1 MSIDWTVTCK
11 DCGNPVPYSD
21 AARAAALERGH
32 SPPERCAA
40 CRAAHRRDTSRLGAA
55 YLDLESGRPVPPSG
69 LKAGRLGRISHP
81 ERPHTPHS
89 TEPPPI
95 SEDEFGI
102 KDEHVRGLL
111 EGLRAHQVA
120 IVQAGTGSGKSTFL
134 PWRLLKPPDPFPR
147 DHLTRHGQIVVTQ
160 PRIDASTGIP
170 EYVAKRLHGSRAG
183 PGLDIGYRNSKA
195 TDKTDAANRLVYLT
209 DGTLVNMIRRGE
221 MHTVSTVVIDEAHE
235 RSLNIDLI
243 LALLRREMR
252 SLPHLRLLIVSA
264 TLDRRTFTD
273 FFAPDYD
280 VLFIEMPS
288 KTLHPVYERW
298 RAGDPIPQKAWPVEM
313 PDEVAQHAVEV
324 LRWMACGHRP
334 ADIPDTYTL
343 PAYDGDVLCFL
354 PGKRPINNA
363 IAEMQRLLDEDDEL
377 APLSP
382 QIEILPLHS
391 ELPNKQ
397 RRRPLDPATRPPGVR
412 WRVVVATNLAETSLT
427 IDGIRHVID
436 SGLNNL
442 TTWDPDTA
450 TATMHPAPHSQAGLL
465 QRRGR
470 AGRNAP
476 GIWHCLFTRQ
486 QFDAL
491 DYETKPEIS
500 RSPLTAVVLNA
511 ATAGVSDPD
520 SLRWLPPGPSA
531 AELLRTR
538 ADLLKLGA
546 ITDTGDPTT
555 FGREINSL
563 RGEFSDNTI
572 LVNADTAGCL
582 VEAATALALKSPKLR
597 GRSLLSWEVSWP
609 APAKIHVDDI
619 HQVLLDHCVD
629 DIEVAC
635 RVASHWEQQPAGNR
649 RAWCERHYVDHDFL
663 TTLTEE
669 RTTLLAGMQS
679 KTRTEQI
686 RPIDLAL
693 LPRLRAV
700 IAWSS
705 PNAVYTAARDNG
717 QLVLEPVKTVRSDE
731 ELIQAMH
738 EGARPT
744 IDPRSHTYLRP
755 PAYLVML
762 DRSRTTRWTSPLR
775 EPETVQQGS
784 ICAAVDP
791 AVLKPTGSLLGIL
804 IDVPLGERHPQ
815 PLHLPGDRYLAE
827 VHHGTVRLL
836 HRLAPLP
843 DETIDLGPDNE
854 EQTLADGEG
863 FLPAAG
869 DADGVMDLTAYP
881 DEPTCLPFAQV
892 EPPPHPSELPAA
904 ELAETYAGD
913 GTLPVR
919 VTQVHNDVLLVV
931 PDRTEAELEELE
943 AAHPVG
949 SDFTVTIE
957 ATRTFPRDSRPLL
970 QVRDPVTGQR
980 LVLDGGRLGTGLRF
994 AQTRQLQPGTLL
1006 QLTAEGYDHDRLI
1019 PYLGQTA
1026 ATIGALTHLSM
1037 RSGTARGRVGADAD
1051 LVDVEEG
1058 RLWVQIVPDDSAPQP
1073 APPLILGID
1082 AGRLPD
1088 LPDELVIGRR
1098 VRVSLTWRRRP
1109 KAFADVKSLR
1119 ISHAAFPTG
1128 PWEWQGDRI
1137 NITDPPTVADWL
1149 KIVNFCRNLPDPA
1162 DAAHLR
1168 TEVERAARRALAP
1181 WAEVINEEAVER
1193 MRDERQA
1200 QVVVTESDDR
1210 GVTVRLP
1217 SGGTKR
1223 VPAGHLSWAEPEPRY
1238 DIGAVV
1244 QAYVTEADPSNGE
1257 VRIDLRDP
1265 AKDPLLSVRKDQI
1278 VRCTVTSRV
1287 GHGQRDFSA
1296 VTVGT
1301 GLDGYLRGSN
1311 APGVE
1316 VGNVVRARIT
1326 AVRTEKRS
1334 LELSCWLFDETIPL
1348 PKQTEE
1354 LCYNNGQRDWR
1365 PLDRLL
1371 PDDVRL
1377 SLLDDGNPRVRI
1389 SSTDEAAGNRAGE
1402 ILRAVFGGV
1411 VARVAVPHTGPLT
1424 EHGAAL
1430 MRRFAPRAALAVR
1443 HPRQSGKTVHV
1454 VIVAADNAATVDNVV
1469 AGLRAAYPRQW
1480 VTEPYRR
1487 RAEQRQAAQE
1497 AVRQSE
1503 PEVRWSEES
1512 FSEPEGRRWWRTV
1525 LTGESAS
1532 VERAGAV
1539 IRGHFDLPVDGS
1551 WRDDPRIR
1559 VLDAQPR

>member
-55 YLDLESGRPVPPSG
+55 YLDLEPGRPVPPGG

-81 ERPHTPHS
+81 ERPHTSHI
-89 TEPPPI
+89 TEPAPI

-102 KDEHVRGLL
+102 KDEHVRSLL
-111 EGLRAHQVA
+111 EGLRTHQVA

-134 PWRLLKPPDPFPR
+134 PWRLLIPPDPFPR

-252 SLPHLRLLIVSA
+252 SLPHLRVLIVSA

-280 VLFIEMPS
+280 VLFVEMPS
-288 KTLHPVYERW
+288 KTLHPVHERW
-298 RAGDPIPQKAWPVEM
+298 RAGDPIPQKAWPVKM

-334 ADIPDTYTL
+334 ADIPDTV
-343 PAYDGDVLCFL
+343 PAYDGDLLCFL

-363 IAEMQRLLDEDDEL
+363 IDEMRRLLDEDDEL
-377 APLSP
+377 APLKT
-382 QIEILPLHS
+382 QIEILPLYS
-391 ELPNKQ
+391 ELPNQQ
-397 RRRPLDPATRPPGVR
+397 RRRPLNPATRPRGVH

-442 TTWDPDTA
+442 TTWDPVTA

-491 DYETKPEIS
+491 DYETRPEIS

-520 SLRWLPPGPSA
+520 SLRWPPPGPSE
-531 AELLRTR
+531 AELLRAR

-546 ITDTGDPTT
+546 ITDAGDPTT

-563 RGEFSDNTI
+563 RGEFSDSTI

-597 GRSLLSWEVSWP
+597 GRSLLSWDNSWP

-619 HQVLLDHCVD
+619 HQVLLDNCAD

-635 RVASHWEQQPAGNR
+635 RVASYWEQQPAGDR
-649 RAWCERHYVDHDFL
+649 RAWCERLYVDHDFL

-669 RTTLLAGMQS
+669 RTALLAGMQS

-705 PNAVYTAARDNG
+705 PNAVYTSAREDDG

-791 AVLKPTGSLLGIL
+791 AVLKPTGSLLGVL

-815 PLHLPGDRYLAE
+815 PLHLPGDRYLAD
-827 VHHGTVRLL
+827 VHHGTVQLL
-836 HRLAPLP
+836 HSLAPLP
-843 DETIDLGPDNE
+843 DETIELSPESE
-854 EQTLADGEG
+854 ENTLADGEEG
-863 FLPAAG
+863 FLPPAG
-869 DADGVMDLTAYP
+869 DADDVMDRTAYAN
-881 DEPTCLPFAQV
+881 EPTCLPFEQI
-892 EPPPHPSELPAA
+892 EHPPDPAELPAA
-904 ELAETYAGD
+904 ELAAPYAGD

-919 VTQVHNDVLLVV
+919 VTQVLDDVLFVV
-931 PDRTEAELEELE
+931 PDRTEAELEELKS
-943 AAHPVG
+943 AHPVG
-949 SDFTVTIE
+949 TDFTVTLE
-957 ATRTFPRDSRPLL
+957 ATRTFPRDNRPLL
-970 QVRDPVTGQR
+970 QVRDSDTGQR

-994 AQTRQLQPGTLL
+994 AQTRQLQPGTVL

-1019 PYLGQTA
+1019 PHLGQTA
-1026 ATIGALTHLSM
+1026 ATISALTHLSM

-1051 LVDVEEG
+1051 LVDVDEG
-1058 RLWVQIVPDDSAPQP
+1058 RLWVQIVPDASAPQP
-1073 APPLILGID
+1073 APPLILWID

-1088 LPDELVIGRR
+1088 LPEELVIGRR
-1098 VRVSLTWRRRP
+1098 VRVSLTWRRP
-1109 KAFADVKSLR
+1109 TAFADVKNLH
-1119 ISHAAFPTG
+1119 ISPASFPTG
-1128 PWEWQGDRI
+1128 PWQWQGDRI
-1137 NITDPPTVADWL
+1137 NITSPPTVADWL
-1149 KIVNFCRNLPDPA
+1149 KILDFCRSLPDPA
-1162 DAAHLR
+1162 DAARLR
-1168 TEVERAARRALAP
+1168 TAVERATLRSLTP
-1181 WAEVINEEAVER
+1181 WAEVIDEEAIER
-1193 MRDERQA
+1193 VREERQA
-1200 QVVVTESDDR
+1200 QAVVIESDDR

-1217 SGGTKR
+1217 SGSTKR
-1223 VPAGHLSWAEPEPRY
+1223 VPAGQLSWGKPQPRY
-1238 DIGAVV
+1238 EIGAIV
-1244 QAYVTEADPSNGE
+1244 QAYVTDADPSNGE
-1257 VRIDLRDP
+1257 VRIELRDP
-1265 AKDPLLSVRKDQI
+1265 TKDPLLSVREGQF
-1278 VRCTVTSRV
+1278 VTCTVTSRV
-1287 GHGQRDFSA
+1287 GKEQRDFL
-1296 VTVGT
+1296 VETTET
-1301 GLDGYLRGSN
+1301 GIRGYLRGNN

-1316 VGNVVRARIT
+1316 VGDVVRVRIT

-1334 LELSCWLFDETIPL
+1334 LEVSCWLFDETIPL
-1348 PKQTEE
+1348 PKHAEQ
-1354 LCYNNGQRDWR
+1354 LCYDNGQRDWR

-1389 SSTDEAAGNRAGE
+1389 FSWDEAAGQRAGE
-1402 ILRAVFGGV
+1402 TLRAVFGGV
-1411 VARVAVPHTGPLT
+1411 VERIAVPHTGPLT

-1454 VIVAADNAATVDNVV
+1454 VIIAADNAATVDHVV

-1480 VTEPYRR
+1480 VSEPYRR
-1487 RAEQRQAAQE
+1487 RTEQRNAAQE

-1503 PEVRWSEES
+1503 PRARWSEEP
-1512 FSEPEGRRWWRTV
+1512 FSDPDGRRWWRAV
-1525 LTGESAS
+1525 LTGEPAS
-1532 VERAGAV
+1532 VERVGAV
-1539 IRGHFDLPVDGS
+1539 LREHFDLPVDGS

>member
-1 MSIDWTVTCK
+1 M
-11 DCGNPVPYSD
+11 
-21 AARAAALERGH
+21 
-32 SPPERCAA
+32 
-40 CRAAHRRDTSRLGAA
+40 
-55 YLDLESGRPVPPSG
+55 
-69 LKAGRLGRISHP
+69 
-81 ERPHTPHS
+81 
-89 TEPPPI
+89 
-95 SEDEFGI
+95 
-102 KDEHVRGLL
+102 
-111 EGLRAHQVA
+111 
-120 IVQAGTGSGKSTFL
+120 
-134 PWRLLKPPDPFPR
+134 
-147 DHLTRHGQIVVTQ
+147 
-160 PRIDASTGIP
+160 
-170 EYVAKRLHGSRAG
+170 
-183 PGLDIGYRNSKA
+183 
-195 TDKTDAANRLVYLT
+195 
-209 DGTLVNMIRRGE
+209 
-221 MHTVSTVVIDEAHE
+221 
-235 RSLNIDLI
+235 
-243 LALLRREMR
+243 
-252 SLPHLRLLIVSA
+252 
-264 TLDRRTFTD
+264 
-273 FFAPDYD
+273 
-280 VLFIEMPS
+280 
-288 KTLHPVYERW
+288 
-298 RAGDPIPQKAWPVEM
+298 
-313 PDEVAQHAVEV
+313 
-324 LRWMACGHRP
+324 
-334 ADIPDTYTL
+334 
-343 PAYDGDVLCFL
+343 
-354 PGKRPINNA
+354 
-363 IAEMQRLLDEDDEL
+363 
-377 APLSP
+377 
-382 QIEILPLHS
+382 
-391 ELPNKQ
+391 
-397 RRRPLDPATRPPGVR
+397 
-412 WRVVVATNLAETSLT
+412 VVATNLAETSLT

-511 ATAGVSDPD
+511 ATGGVSDPY

-546 ITDTGDPTT
+546 ITDAGDPTT

-572 LVNADTAGCL
+572 LVNADSAGCL

-597 GRSLLSWEVSWP
+597 GRSLLSWDISWP

-619 HQVLLDHCVD
+619 HQVLLDNCTD

-635 RVASHWEQQPAGNR
+635 RVASHWEQQPAGSR

-669 RTTLLAGMQS
+669 RTALLAGMQS

-686 RPIDLAL
+686 RPIDMAL

-705 PNAVYTAARDNG
+705 PNAVYTAARDDDG

-738 EGARPT
+738 EGARPA

-791 AVLKPTGSLLGIL
+791 AVLKPTGSLLGVL

-815 PLHLPGDRYLAE
+815 PLHLPGDRYLAM
-827 VHHGTVRLL
+827 VHHGAVRLL
-836 HRLAPLP
+836 HSLAPLP
-843 DETIDLGPDNE
+843 DETIELSLESE
-854 EQTLADGEG
+854 EQTLADGEEG
-863 FLPAAG
+863 FLPAAS
-869 DADGVMDLTAYP
+869 DADDVLDLTAYP
-881 DEPTCLPFAQV
+881 DEPTCLPFEQV
-892 EPPPHPSELPAA
+892 EHPPDPAELPAA
-904 ELAETYAGD
+904 ELAEPYAGD

-919 VTQVHNDVLLVV
+919 VTQVHDDVLLVV

-949 SDFTVTIE
+949 TDFAVTLE
-957 ATRTFPRDSRPLL
+957 ATRTFPRDGRPLL

-1019 PYLGQTA
+1019 PHLGQTA
-1026 ATIGALTHLSM
+1026 ATISALTHLSM
-1037 RSGTARGRVGADAD
+1037 RSGKARGRVGADAD
-1051 LVDVEEG
+1051 LVDVDEG

-1073 APPLILGID
+1073 APPLVLWID

-1088 LPDELVIGRR
+1088 LPDKLVIGRR
-1098 VRVSLTWRRRP
+1098 VRVSLTWRRP
-1109 KAFADVKSLR
+1109 TAFADVKDLH
-1119 ISHAAFPTG
+1119 ISPAAFPTG

-1137 NITDPPTVADWL
+1137 NITSPPTVADCL
-1149 KIVNFCRNLPDPA
+1149 KILNFCRNLPDPA
-1162 DAAHLR
+1162 DAARLR
-1168 TEVERAARRALAP
+1168 AAVERAMLRTLTP
-1181 WAEVINEEAVER
+1181 WAEVIDEEAVER
-1193 MRDERQA
+1193 MREERQA
-1200 QVVVTESDDR
+1200 QAVVIESDDR

-1217 SGGTKR
+1217 SGSTKR
-1223 VPAGHLSWAEPEPRY
+1223 VPAGQLSWAEPQPRY
-1238 DIGAVV
+1238 EIGSVV
-1244 QAYVTEADPSNGE
+1244 QAYVTDADPGNGE
-1257 VRIDLRDP
+1257 VRIELRDP
-1265 AKDPLLSVRKDQI
+1265 AKDPLLSVREDQL

-1287 GHGQRDFSA
+1287 GKEQRHFL
-1296 VTVGT
+1296 VETVGT
-1301 GLDGYLRGSN
+1301 GLRGYLRGSN

-1316 VGNVVRARIT
+1316 VGDTVRVRIT

-1334 LELSCWLFDETIPL
+1334 LEVSCWLFDETIQL
-1348 PKQTEE
+1348 PKQAED
-1354 LCYNNGQRDWR
+1354 LCYSNGQRDWR

-1371 PDDVRL
+1371 PDEVRL
-1377 SLLDDGNPRVRI
+1377 SLLDDGNPRVRL
-1389 SSTDEAAGNRAGE
+1389 SSMDEAAGHRASE

-1424 EHGAAL
+1424 ERGAAL
-1430 MRRFAPRAALAVR
+1430 MRGFAPRAALAVR
-1443 HPRQSGKTVHV
+1443 HLHEGGKTLHV
-1454 VIVAADNAATVDNVV
+1454 AIVAADSAATVEDVV
-1469 AGLRAAYPRQW
+1469 NDLRAAYPRQW
-1480 VTEPYRR
+1480 VSEPYRR
-1487 RAEQRQAAQE
+1487 RSDQRRAAME
-1497 AVRQSE
+1497 SVRRSA
-1503 PEVRWSEES
+1503 PGVRWSEEA
-1512 FSEPEGRRWWRTV
+1512 FSGPDKRPRWRAV
-1525 LTGESAS
+1525 LTGDAAS
-1532 VERAGAV
+1532 VKRAAAV
-1539 IRGHFDLPVDGS
+1539 IREHFDLPLKGS
-1551 WRDDPRIR
+1551 WREDLR
-1559 VLDAQPR
+1559 VHLLDA